1 MFSSPSGQVRPLPQM
16 PGQPSNEFEPPHI
29 HLDAPPILPPIGSFN
44 DEPIAPQA
52 DDPPPSGS
60 VNAVATPPQSPG
72 FQQAGGKNR
81 NPLID
86 LIDSEEQFVALMSAI
101 IRV

>member
-16 PGQPSNEFEPPHI
+16 PGQPSNDFELPHT
-29 HLDAPPILPPIGSFN
+29 HLDVPPMLPPIASFT

-52 DDPPPSGS
+52 DDAPLPGPSN
-60 VNAVATPPQSPG
+60 VAATPPQSPG
-72 FQQAGGKNR
+72 FPSTGGKNR